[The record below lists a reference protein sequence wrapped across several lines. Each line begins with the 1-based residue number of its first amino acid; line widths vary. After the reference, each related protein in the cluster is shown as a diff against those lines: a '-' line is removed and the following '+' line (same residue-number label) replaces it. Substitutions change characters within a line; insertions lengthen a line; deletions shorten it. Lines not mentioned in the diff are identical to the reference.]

1 MLGGGMHLSSFV
13 ALLLLTLHGSDG
25 AVERV
30 ASVECDN
37 ENTIEGNIYNYTL
50 PDLLNVR
57 NISLSDFQGKQEPGA
72 NGTEIFN
79 GIQHVRPGNNFV
91 PNFQLF
97 KKIDV
102 NGEKEHPLFT
112 FLKKH
117 CRSTRDGFAGKD
129 YLYYSPVKVN
139 DIRWNWEKFLVNK
152 NGKPVKRYDPS
163 THPENIR
170 ADIEELLAQDSG
182 NSQQIQQLQQTQ
194 TQQRR
199 RRPSG

>member
-1 MLGGGMHLSSFV
+1 MLGFPCNQFGL
-13 ALLLLTLHGSDG
+13 
-25 AVERV
+25 
-30 ASVECDN
+30 
-37 ENTIEGNIYNYTL
+37 
-50 PDLLNVR
+50 
-57 NISLSDFQGKQEPGA
+57 QEPGA

-97 KKIDV
+97 KKMDV

-117 CRSTRDGFAGKD
+117 CRSTRNGFAGKD
-129 YLYYSPVKVN
+129 YLFYSPVKVN

-163 THPENIR
+163 TNPENIQ
-170 ADIEELLAQDSG
+170 ADIVELLAQDSG
-182 NSQQIQQLQQTQ
+182 NSQQIQQQQQTQ

-199 RRPSG
+199 RRPTRTV